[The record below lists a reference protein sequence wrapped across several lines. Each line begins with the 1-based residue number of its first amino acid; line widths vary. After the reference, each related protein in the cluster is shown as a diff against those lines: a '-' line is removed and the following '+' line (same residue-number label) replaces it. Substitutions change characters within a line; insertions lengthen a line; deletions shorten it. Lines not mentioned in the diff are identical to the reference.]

1 VVLVAARFFGD
12 TLSHR
17 VFCSSHPMAVGALFY
32 SADAALPLL
41 HCASRTI
48 SVVAA
53 QNESAREIAFMSCVQ
68 R

>member
-1 VVLVAARFFGD
+1 
-12 TLSHR
+12 
-17 VFCSSHPMAVGALFY
+17 MAVGGLFY